1 MSVQE
6 QIQKLAQEFSG
17 ELKEKQGLYE
27 LSIPIA
33 ERKTFL
39 SKQKLVYLARF
50 RIDEAE
56 KRLRFNEMLQES
68 GTGLSGGDSDLTP
81 GFGFKKESYNTFSG
95 KRSGTIEEQS
105 RLLGKKYEY
114 RFDFTLLRKRVEE
127 ITQKEGYTFEY
138 QITPLGL

>member
-17 ELKEKQGLYE
+17 ELKEKRGLYE

-39 SKQKLVYLARF
+39 SKQKLIYIARF

-56 KRLRFNEMLQES
+56 KRLRFTEMLQES
-68 GTGLSGGDSDLTP
+68 GTGLSSGDSDLTP

-105 RLLGKKYEY
+105 RILGKKYEY
-114 RFDFTLLRKRVEE
+114 RFDFAVLRKRVEE

>member
-17 ELKEKQGLYE
+17 ELKEKRGLYE

-39 SKQKLVYLARF
+39 SKQKLIYIARF

-56 KRLRFNEMLQES
+56 KRLRFTEMLQES
-68 GTGLSGGDSDLTP
+68 GTGLSSGDSDLTP

-105 RLLGKKYEY
+105 RILGKKYEY
-114 RFDFTLLRKRVEE
+114 RFDFAALRKRVEE